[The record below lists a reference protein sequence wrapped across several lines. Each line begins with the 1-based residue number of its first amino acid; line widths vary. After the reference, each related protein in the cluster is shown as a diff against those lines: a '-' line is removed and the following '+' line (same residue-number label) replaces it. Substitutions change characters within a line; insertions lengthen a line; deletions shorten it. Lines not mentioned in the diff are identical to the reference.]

1 MQDAEE
7 ASPVPALSD
16 EGAEAPQA
24 AADEAAPSSGDD
36 QSLVRATQRT
46 TMYHCPVARL
56 YWATV

>member
-7 ASPVPALSD
+7 ASPVPALND

-36 QSLVRATQRT
+36 QSSVRAT
-46 TMYHCPVARL
+46 
-56 YWATV
+56 